1 MVIVAAVDRSES
13 SARVVEEAAALATAF
28 DDAVHVV
35 HAVSRS
41 KFMNRRRTSAET
53 GDELPIERIRAV
65 ATDAAREAA
74 APLDVPSEAVGVVGE
89 PAARIVAYADEVE
102 ARYVVVSPR
111 ARSPTGKAVFGSV
124 AQSVLLKSDVPVVT
138 LVDRGRS

>member
-13 SARVVEEAAALATAF
+13 AARVVAEADALAAAF
-28 DDAVHVV
+28 DDEIHVV
-35 HAVSRS
+35 HVVSRS
-41 KFMNRRRTSAET
+41 KFMNQRRTSAET
-53 GDELPIERIRAV
+53 GDEPSLDHIREV

-74 APLDVPSEAVGVVGE
+74 ASLDAPSEAVGLVGE
-89 PAARIVAYADEVE
+89 PADRIVEYADEAG

-138 LVDRGRS
+138 IVDRGRS